1 VLADSQDRHAVFEAL
16 AARRCYALTGP
27 RIIVD
32 MSLEG
37 HPMGSEVDA
46 DQLPTRPALH
56 FDLATEAML
65 DRVDIYRNGW
75 RVDTI
80 VLSGRR
86 QELSWTD
93 PDPQPDRD
101 ISYFAKITRGDH
113 ECAWTS
119 PIWINRSPR

>member
-1 VLADSQDRHAVFEAL
+1 
-16 AARRCYALTGP
+16 
-27 RIIVD
+27 
-32 MSLEG
+32 
-37 HPMGSEVDA
+37 MGSEVDA